1 MMPASAKIPW
11 LICYDIADPS
21 RLQRVHKIVSG
32 YAEPFQYSVFRKV
45 TNRRDVIQLME
56 RVEPIINAQSD
67 DIRAYSLLTS
77 GRHTVYGASN
87 LPGGVLFFD

>member
-1 MMPASAKIPW
+1 M
-11 LICYDIADPS
+11 
-21 RLQRVHKIVSG
+21 
-32 YAEPFQYSVFRKV
+32 
-45 TNRRDVIQLME
+45 QLME
-56 RVEPIINAQSD
+56 RVEPIINSQSD